1 MKIGVI
7 GAGTWGIALARML
20 TNSGHD
26 VTVWSAIEKEIDEK
40 LAKEG
45 KRFVS
50 AGDAFS
56 KWWWNQQKVN

>member
-1 MKIGVI
+1 M
-7 GAGTWGIALARML
+7 T
-20 TNSGHD
+20 D
-26 VTVWSAIEKEIDEK
+26 IEKEIDEK

-56 KWWWNQQKVN
+56 IWWWNQQKVN

>member
-1 MKIGVI
+1 M
-7 GAGTWGIALARML
+7 T
-20 TNSGHD
+20 D
-26 VTVWSAIEKEIDEK
+26 IEKEIDEE

-56 KWWWNQQKVN
+56 RWWWNQQKVN

>member
-1 MKIGVI
+1 MDSG
-7 GAGTWGIALARML
+7 GAQVPLRRVKERRYHPNVREMT
-20 TNSGHD
+20 D
-26 VTVWSAIEKEIDEK
+26 IEKEIDEK

-56 KWWWNQQKVN
+56 IWWWNQQKVN